1 MWTRLAASVLMILS
15 GTAFAETGGA
25 GQPQWL
31 ATITLARSELHDPTR
46 WSAEEADI
54 RAAHFSYWER
64 LTSAGPVVL
73 VGRTLDEDGQ
83 GRLAPDAVGLIIFEA
98 PNRVAAERMMTEDPG
113 VRAGLWRYRL
123 NSYRVALSRKP

>member
-1 MWTRLAASVLMILS
+1 MWTKLAASFLMIMS
-15 GTAFAETGGA
+15 GPAIADSGAA

-46 WSAEEADI
+46 WSPAETDI
-54 RAAHFSYWER
+54 RAAHFNYWER
-64 LTSAGPVVL
+64 LTSAGPVIL

-98 PNRVAAERMMTEDPG
+98 PSRVAAERMMTEDPG
-113 VRAGLWRYRL
+113 VWAGLWRYKL
-123 NSYRVALSRKP
+123 NS